1 MPNYLWR
8 ALGRSLVVLSLV
20 LMFSP
25 MAVRAQEYFSIEVV
39 GPQRFH
45 IESEVEGKASAL
57 VVGTGGPQVVTRQ
70 SDGLT
75 SVDARIPVDGK
86 LTLTI
91 GDHGLTIWMN
101 DEVNWEWE
109 EY

>member
-1 MPNYLWR
+1 MLR
-8 ALGRSLVVLSLV
+8 VKLIAGVLAIMVGLLVVSPPAV
-20 LMFSP
+20 L
-25 MAVRAQEYFSIEVV
+25 AQEWFSIEQV

-57 VVGTGGPQVVTRQ
+57 VTGSPGPQVVTRQ
-70 SDGLT
+70 EDGYT
-75 SVDARIPVDGK
+75 SVDARIPVGGK

-91 GDHGLTIWMN
+91 GYHGLTIWMN
-101 DEVNWEWE
+101 DPVNWEWE

>member
-1 MPNYLWR
+1 MNRFIRL
-8 ALGRSLVVLSLV
+8 LVGVA
-20 LMFSP
+20 
-25 MAVRAQEYFSIEVV
+25 AVVVCLAVFLPSAGRAQEWFTIEQV

-57 VVGTGGPQVVTRQ
+57 VTGGPGPQVVTRQ
-70 SDGLT
+70 EDGYT
-75 SVDARIPVDGK
+75 TVDARIPVGGK

-91 GDHGLTIWMN
+91 GNHGLTIWMEAP
-101 DEVNWEWE
+101 DYWEWE